1 MRSHGILLIVIHQLW
16 GKVGFFWIPRTRTLV
31 DVSMLYDERPH
42 NQNEIIIMINRNN
55 LIFDFEELAVQ
66 CIKEIWP
73 TCKIE
78 VDGIKISCR
87 KHILWKKDIITYSES
102 LCQKWYGKTNV
113 LFGQSRAVT
122 EGHLFHLKRLTRLL
136 ASPNPTRSCIPVN
149 KQRNKQIVSTI

>member
-1 MRSHGILLIVIHQLW
+1 
-16 GKVGFFWIPRTRTLV
+16 
-31 DVSMLYDERPH
+31 MLYDERPH
-42 NQNEIIIMINRNN
+42 NQNEIIIKINRNS

-113 LFGQSRAVT
+113 LFGQSSAVT

-136 ASPNPTRSCIPVN
+136 ASPNTFLHSS
-149 KQRNKQIVSTI
+149 KQTKKQTNCFHYLIKQT